1 MSKLANVIFTQEVK
15 PRASGARLNWHTA
28 ITLHPGIVDTNLWRC
43 VVVEERLQTM
53 KDGRDLGLLALGA
66 MRLFAKTLEEGA
78 LMQGYLAAMSD
89 NVVKGAFYKEMK
101 EKRDLPWFTK
111 DDTEARVL

>member
-1 MSKLANVIFTQEVK
+1 
-15 PRASGARLNWHTA
+15 
-28 ITLHPGIVDTNLWRC
+28 
-43 VVVEERLQTM
+43 M

-111 DDTEARVL
+111 DDTEARVLWDVSKKELCCVWFDLTVAAMVSAVEDVEISAKEDSDASLVEDIN